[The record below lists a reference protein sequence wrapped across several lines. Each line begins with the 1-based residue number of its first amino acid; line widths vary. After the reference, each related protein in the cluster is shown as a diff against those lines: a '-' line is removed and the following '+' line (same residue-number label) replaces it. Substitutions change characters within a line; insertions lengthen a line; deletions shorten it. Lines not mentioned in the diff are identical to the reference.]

1 MRGMSIEIKMVI
13 GAILFA
19 LLLVTVERYQFSE
32 NIVEQFLESKKSKNK
47 LLMDTIS
54 PIVSLNISLGLE
66 DANQEYLHQIV
77 HQNHDLLSFEL
88 INTEGK
94 KLYSYVKN
102 PSKKLQK
109 KIDGV
114 YLLAQSIADPLT
126 GEKFGILYAHF
137 DDHEYQRML
146 QKNKEATVKL
156 FTIALIILIIFI
168 AYIKR
173 EFTFLKKLS
182 EHVLKYDPQI
192 NNFTLTASKRTDEVG
207 VIHNAI
213 ISMVNKIN
221 TYATLLDEMN
231 HSLALKVQE
240 RTKELEEANAQLQEL
255 SLTDP
260 LTQLSNRRGLEI
272 HIQNVW
278 DLAKR
283 NGVAISIIMC
293 DIDHF
298 KNVNDTYGHVVG
310 DFVLIDIA
318 KLLKT
323 SLKRKAD
330 FIARYGGEEFII
342 VLYDTDT
349 NAAEELCATIQ
360 QNLKAFNGFDYSEA
374 KLEAV
379 TLSFGIA
386 TTIPEE
392 TSQYEDLLKCSDA
405 ALYEAKEGGR
415 DRFVALG

>member
-1 MRGMSIEIKMVI
+1 MSIEIKMVI
-13 GAILFA
+13 GAIFFT
-19 LLLVTVERYQFSE
+19 LLLVGVERYQFSE
-32 NIVEQFLESKKSKNK
+32 NIVEQFLESKESKNK

-54 PIVSLNISLGLE
+54 PIISLNISLGLE
-66 DANQEYLHQIV
+66 DANQEYLDQIV
-77 HQNHDLLSFEL
+77 NQNHDLLSFEL

-102 PSKKLQK
+102 PSQKLSK

-114 YLLAQSIADPLT
+114 YLSAQSIVDPLT
-126 GEKFGILYAHF
+126 GQKFGVLYAHF
-137 DDHEYQRML
+137 DDHEYQRIL
-146 QKNKEATVKL
+146 QKNKEATFKL
-156 FTIALIILIIFI
+156 FAIALSILIIFI
-168 AYIKR
+168 GYIKR
-173 EFTFLKKLS
+173 EFIFLKKLS
-182 EHVLKYDPQI
+182 EHVLNYDPQN

-231 HSLALKVQE
+231 YSLALKVQE
-240 RTKELEEANAQLQEL
+240 RTKELQEANAQLQEL

-272 HIQNVW
+272 HIQNLW
-278 DLAKR
+278 ELAKR
-283 NGVAISIIMC
+283 NSVAISIIMC

-298 KNVNDTYGHVVG
+298 KMVNDTYGHLVG
-310 DFVLIDIA
+310 DYVLMDIA
-318 KLLKT
+318 KILKI

-342 VLYDTDT
+342 VLYDTDSD
-349 NAAEELCATIQ
+349 AAKELCITIQ
-360 QNLKAFNGFDYSEA
+360 QNLKAFDGFAYSNA

-386 TTIPEE
+386 TAIPQES
-392 TSQYEDLLKCSDA
+392 SQYEDLLKYSDV
-405 ALYEAKEGGR
+405 ALYQAKEEGR
-415 DRFVALG
+415 DRFVILS

>member
-1 MRGMSIEIKMVI
+1 MVP
-13 GAILFA
+13 
-19 LLLVTVERYQFSE
+19 RFSKG
-32 NIVEQFLESKKSKNK
+32 FSHYFF
-47 LLMDTIS
+47 
-54 PIVSLNISLGLE
+54 SLR
-66 DANQEYLHQIV
+66 

-102 PSKKLQK
+102 PSQKLSK

-114 YLLAQSIADPLT
+114 YLSAQSIVDPLT
-126 GEKFGILYAHF
+126 GQKFGVLYAHF
-137 DDHEYQRML
+137 DDHEYQRIL
-146 QKNKEATVKL
+146 QKNKEATFKL
-156 FTIALIILIIFI
+156 FAIALSILIIFI
-168 AYIKR
+168 GYIKR
-173 EFTFLKKLS
+173 EFIFLKKLS
-182 EHVLKYDPQI
+182 EHVLNYDPQN

-231 HSLALKVQE
+231 YSLALKVQE
-240 RTKELEEANAQLQEL
+240 RTKELQEANAQLQEL

-272 HIQNVW
+272 HIQNLW
-278 DLAKR
+278 ELAKR
-283 NGVAISIIMC
+283 NSVAISIIMC

-298 KNVNDTYGHVVG
+298 KMVNDTYGHLVG
-310 DFVLIDIA
+310 DYVLMDIA
-318 KLLKT
+318 KILKI

-342 VLYDTDT
+342 VLYDTDSD
-349 NAAEELCATIQ
+349 AAKELCITIQ
-360 QNLKAFNGFDYSEA
+360 QNLKAFDGFAYSNA

-386 TTIPEE
+386 TAIPQES
-392 TSQYEDLLKCSDA
+392 SQYEDLLKYSDV
-405 ALYEAKEGGR
+405 ALYQAKEEGR
-415 DRFVALG
+415 DRFVILS